1 MKKKKARLSRK
12 GTHLLSF
19 FMQIFVCEKKGKTN
33 AQGQS
38 KNKTQKKDTKYRARN
53 VKKKTGETITIYL
66 KIQPWFLKFLQYMRA
81 WIWVTIESQR
91 NTSREKNEIKSKTER
106 RKKEPCSTKKK

>member
-12 GTHLLSF
+12 GRQLLSF
-19 FMQIFVCEKKGKTN
+19 FMQIFVCEKKEKTN
-33 AQGQS
+33 AQVQS
-38 KNKTQKKDTKYRARN
+38 KNKTKKKDTKYRTRN

-66 KIQPWFLKFLQYMRA
+66 KIQPWFLKFLQYMRP

-91 NTSREKNEIKSKTER
+91 NTSREKNEIKNKTER